1 MCTLRLYA
9 LYSIVTPLLLT
20 SIFHSYSRLL
30 IHACSEALRSHIF
43 CIFVVLSFYAPLYFR
58 SLWTKAVWPNPV
70 DVDVSYRT
78 QTEHMSNS
86 VTLHTG

>member
-20 SIFHSYSRLL
+20 SIFHSYSQLL

-43 CIFVVLSFYAPLYFR
+43 CIFVVLSFYASLYFR
-58 SLWTKAVWPNPV
+58 SLWVLPRPNSV

-78 QTEHMSNS
+78 QTEPMSNS